1 MFVDTPDGYEIQV
14 HDYNAF
20 EAGTEVG
27 MLVKP
32 QDLHVMKSEYLT
44 NEIEGVIIDD
54 THVELFGREFECLP
68 TGLEKGTEVTAVVD
82 FDKIEMTDDPADGFA
97 EAQIHFILYKGDHF
111 HLTLKCEGGKR
122 IYVDTNDV
130 WEDYDEVGFKIKA
143 EDIRIIKK

>member
-1 MFVDTPDGYEIQV
+1 
-14 HDYNAF
+14 
-20 EAGTEVG
+20 

-54 THVELFGREFECLP
+54 THVELLGREFECLS